1 MLERLLELA
10 KLSHNKLECESLM
23 KQAQRE
29 HNAVYFVMAIALM
42 EPSEHVWSALVRYL
56 AFLKKEETQQVLPY
70 LSHWTSFKHMDYDDD
85 NFSDVDY
92 ELFSSINSI
101 SIKNPNKAYEFLGT
115 HGSNIEILS
124 VDLDVSEVFVFYKQI
139 CGLKNLTDLRISFK
153 DQNKKFEQD
162 NEEITNY
169 RFPTQRVLSH
179 DFNRIDQPK
188 DKKHQAVPILY
199 LPVGIKS
206 LTINYNYNAV
216 KVVLEEACN
225 LEFLDIQN
233 KPKYDPNG
241 DFLDVPLKNSITSLS
256 IEKNVNLSDKDKE
269 LVSQLNIKYL
279 YTEALFDFVFKYHE
293 LEGFCLRAS
302 DSNPMNYSKVF
313 KSSEMYKLNTL
324 IVPNVLMIDGE
335 LRYILGKNKT
345 TLESIFVRTRLSWLN
360 GWSCH
365 TLRDF
370 YVRINGDATEQFMLD
385 VPNVK
390 NMLIE
395 TMSTEN
401 ALLIMSNVKSDL
413 LSLIL
418 IMPEIPDSVLQ
429 YVENT
434 YSNTLQV
441 LDITISESVG
451 LETFLP
457 NLINSDLATVI
468 NITVDTSRFR
478 EELGFLRN
486 SSRNAIN
493 YDKLYRFV
501 KESLNTCSR
510 TIMVQLNGKKLLR
523 TV

>member
-56 AFLKKEETQQVLPY
+56 AFLKKEETKQVMTC

-92 ELFSSINSI
+92 ELFSSITSI
-101 SIKNPNKAYEFLGT
+101 SIRNANKAYEFLGKN
-115 HGSNIEILS
+115 GANIEILS
-124 VDLDVSEVFVFYKQI
+124 VELDVSEVFVFYKQI

-153 DQNKKFEQD
+153 DQNKKFEQESE
-162 NEEITNY
+162 NTKY
-169 RFPTQRVLSH
+169 GVQRTRVLSQ
-179 DFNRIDQPK
+179 DFNYQEQPK
-188 DKKHQAVPILY
+188 DKKQQVIPILY

-216 KVVLEEACN
+216 KVILEEACN
-225 LEFLDIQN
+225 IEFLDIQN
-233 KPKYDPNG
+233 KPKYDPNE
-241 DFLDVPLKNSITSLS
+241 DFLDIPIKNSITSLS
-256 IEKNVNLSDKDKE
+256 IEKSINLSDKDKE
-269 LVSQLNIKYL
+269 LVSQLNIKCL

-302 DSNPMNYSKVF
+302 DSNPLNYSKVF
-313 KSSEMYKLNTL
+313 KSSNMDKLHTL

-365 TLRDF
+365 TLRDL
-370 YVRINGDATEQFMLD
+370 YVRINGDSSEQFMLD

-401 ALLIMSNVKSDL
+401 ALLIMSNVKSNL

-418 IMPEIPDSVLQ
+418 IMPEIHDSVLNHI
-429 YVENT
+429 ESN

-441 LDITISESVG
+441 LDLTISESTG
-451 LETFLP
+451 LEMFLP
-457 NLINSDLATVI
+457 KLINSDLATVI
-468 NITVDTSRFR
+468 NITIDTTRFR

-486 SSRNAIN
+486 PSRNAIN
-493 YDKLYRFV
+493 YDKLYRFI